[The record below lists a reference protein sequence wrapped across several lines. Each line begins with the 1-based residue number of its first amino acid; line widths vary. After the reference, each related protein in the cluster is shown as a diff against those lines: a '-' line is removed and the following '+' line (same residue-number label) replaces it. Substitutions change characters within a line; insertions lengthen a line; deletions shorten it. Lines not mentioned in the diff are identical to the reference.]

1 MLSEWNAYAGEEFG
15 ELLFD
20 NLATFSQ
27 VLMRHGVNSDVDLNN
42 DDNNSEG
49 EAKKG
54 RKKGKKKDE
63 YPLEVDSY
71 GLPVIPDVKELNLES
86 KKHLIRMFLTK
97 HYRLCSQQPKAS
109 VPWASVRKASVPWA
123 SVRKAQGDFIAAK
136 FLPTGWKLDDPSKI
150 RLADAD
156 RLLELWCQRQTD
168 HVRPTFEFKGWEG
181 DDKMMGGPAEAAFRK
196 GF

>member
-1 MLSEWNAYAGEEFG
+1 MNPDPVGRIDFNEKLEGNSFTDTKDWKPMLSEWNAYAGEEFG

-42 DDNNSEG
+42 DDNDSEG

-86 KKHLIRMFLTK
+86 KKRLIRTFLTK
-97 HYRLCSQQPKAS
+97 HYSQFHK
-109 VPWASVRKASVPWA
+109 
-123 SVRKAQGDFIAAK
+123 
-136 FLPTGWKLDDPSKI
+136 
-150 RLADAD
+150 
-156 RLLELWCQRQTD
+156 
-168 HVRPTFEFKGWEG
+168 
-181 DDKMMGGPAEAAFRK
+181 
-196 GF
+196 